1 MRYLAIC
8 AILGA
13 SFSTA
18 SAEEPPP
25 PTAVA
30 PDRATEAAEHLQSAA
45 QHLEEAG
52 LPEQAAR
59 LRDQAAGLMAEANDA
74 LLQRKLD
81 EASSLRA
88 EIADLRRLT
97 GRPGQF
103 VLRVTVL
110 EIDRERLRER
120 GVDCTDLL
128 GTAPSDGPATVC
140 ALDPAGATSLLGF
153 VEWLRKNELGCVLTE
168 PTLITQNGRPTYF
181 NVGGEFPIL
190 APQPNGTVSIDY
202 KQYGTRLDFVPTELG
217 GGDLR
222 LQIRLRVSH
231 LDPSRSV
238 RIGDLSVPGLN
249 VREVETTAELAHGQ
263 ILVIGGPAR
272 RQVVEEEEANDADD
286 AEDPFT
292 EPAEPRTSERTVEL
306 IVIAQPHFVE
316 TGPGESRAEPARAA
330 QGRRPAPNAVDV
342 PRPLPSR

>member
-18 SAEEPPP
+18 IAEEPPP
-25 PTAVA
+25 PAAVA
-30 PDRATEAAEHLQSAA
+30 PDRAAEAAEHLQSAA

-59 LRDQAAGLMAEANDA
+59 LRDQAAGLLAEANDA

-81 EASSLRA
+81 EAASLRA

-110 EIDRERLRER
+110 EVDRDRLRER
-120 GVDCTDLL
+120 GVEWTDFP
-128 GTAPSDGPATVC
+128 GTAPRHGPATAY
-140 ALDPAGATSLLGF
+140 ALDPDDAAAVFGF
-153 VEWLRKNELGCVLTE
+153 VDWLRKNELVSVLAE
-168 PTLITQNGRPTYF
+168 PTLTTQNGQPACF

-190 APQPNGTVSIDY
+190 APQPNGSVSIDY

-222 LQIRLRVSH
+222 LQIRLRVSN

-249 VREVETTAELAHGQ
+249 VRELETSAELAHGQ

-272 RQVVEEEEANDADD
+272 RQVVEEVEADD
-286 AEDPFT
+286 DDGEDPFT

-306 IVIAQPHFVE
+306 IVIAQPYFVE
-316 TGPGESRAEPARAA
+316 TAPGEARAKPARAA
-330 QGRRPAPNAVDV
+330 PGRRPALNAVDA
-342 PRPLPSR
+342 PRTLPPR